1 MTWRTILKNEMQRDL
16 DVGSTSYAKD
26 LGDSVKFIEFR
37 DDRLNPVIPKS
48 ELNALLDEY
57 ENVVGRPIDRLRLI
71 TMSSGPN
78 RDFILWYNK
87 KMGIA

>member
-1 MTWRTILKNEMQRDL
+1 MTWERILKNKMQRDL

-57 ENVVGRPIDRLRLI
+57 ENVVGSPIDRLRLI

-78 RDFILWYNK
+78 RDFVLWYNN

>member
-1 MTWRTILKNEMQRDL
+1 MTWERILKNKMQRDL

-78 RDFILWYNK
+78 RDFVLWYNN

>member
-1 MTWRTILKNEMQRDL
+1 MTWERILKNKMQRDL

-78 RDFILWYNK
+78 RDFVLWYNN
-87 KMGIA
+87 KMGIV

>member
-1 MTWRTILKNEMQRDL
+1 MTWERILKNKMQRDL

-48 ELNALLDEY
+48 ELNTLLDEY

-78 RDFILWYNK
+78 RDFVLWYNN

>member
-1 MTWRTILKNEMQRDL
+1 MTWERILKNKMQRDL

-71 TMSSGPN
+71 
-78 RDFILWYNK
+78 L
-87 KMGIA
+87 

>member
-1 MTWRTILKNEMQRDL
+1 MTWERILKNEMQRDL

-26 LGDSVKFIEFR
+26 LGNSVKFIEFR

-57 ENVVGRPIDRLRLI
+57 EKVVGRPIDRLRLI

-78 RDFILWYNK
+78 RDFVLWYNN

>member
-1 MTWRTILKNEMQRDL
+1 MTWERILKNKMQRDL

-78 RDFILWYNK
+78 RDFFLWYNN